1 MQNRKA
7 AFNIENDIRKLERKY
22 NEGQE
27 EKYAL
32 RKQEEQTFKM
42 KTPAACHR
50 AGAFHVGWHQSK
62 CA

>member
-7 AFNIENDIRKLERKY
+7 AFSIENDIRKLERKY

-32 RKQEEQTFKM
+32 RTQKNK
-42 KTPAACHR
+42 HLR
-50 AGAFHVGWHQSK
+50 
-62 CA
+62 

>member
-7 AFNIENDIRKLERKY
+7 ALLRMTYEKWERKY

-27 EKYAL
+27 EIYAL
-32 RKQEEQTFKM
+32 RTQEEQTFKM

>member
-1 MQNRKA
+1 MTYEKW
-7 AFNIENDIRKLERKY
+7 ERKY

-32 RKQEEQTFKM
+32 RTQEEQTFKM

-50 AGAFHVGWHQSK
+50 AGGFHVGWQQSK

>member
-27 EKYAL
+27 EIYAL
-32 RKQEEQTFKM
+32 RTQEEQTFKDEDSSRM
-42 KTPAACHR
+42 P
-50 AGAFHVGWHQSK
+50 
-62 CA
+62 